1 MFEEEKKEE
10 MPVKEFVKEPIEEK
24 PAKKKPWYEW
34 RDDDDESIEEKRARE
49 RAYRIN
55 PTS

>member
-49 RAYRIN
+49 RAYRIM